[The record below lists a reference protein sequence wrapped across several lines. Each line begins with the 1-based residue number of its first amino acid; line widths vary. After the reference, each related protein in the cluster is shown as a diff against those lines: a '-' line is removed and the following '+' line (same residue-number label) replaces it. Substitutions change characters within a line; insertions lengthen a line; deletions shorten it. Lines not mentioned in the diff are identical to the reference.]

1 MQTAYDSSLCICH
14 VALIFTAICVLV
26 PSTPH
31 ADCETGELQLANSTD
46 DPLQNT
52 TRGTLQICINHAWG
66 GVCNDD
72 LFGID
77 DAQVACQQA
86 GGYERQ
92 VVGDIESVAS
102 VEPMFLSEL
111 GCEGDEHTLLEC
123 RRYVSIG
130 SECVSNQVPV
140 ITCKG
145 MCAGIVHTSQNNY
158 FCEDFLLV

>member
-1 MQTAYDSSLCICH
+1 MGPSQVHIALCI
-14 VALIFTAICVLV
+14 LV

-72 LFGID
+72 LFGIV

-102 VEPMFLSEL
+102 VGPMFLSEL
-111 GCEGDEHTLLEC
+111 GCEGDEATLLEC
-123 RRYVSIG
+123 RRFKSIG
-130 SECVSNQVPV
+130 SECATTQDTV

-145 MCAGIVHTSQNNY
+145 MCTCNLIRDL
-158 FCEDFLLV
+158 EDSM

>member
-1 MQTAYDSSLCICH
+1 M
-14 VALIFTAICVLV
+14 

-31 ADCETGELQLANSTD
+31 ADCETGELQLANSMV

-72 LFGID
+72 LFGIV

-92 VVGDIESVAS
+92 VVGNIESVAS
-102 VEPMFLSEL
+102 VGPMFLSQL
-111 GCEGDEHTLLEC
+111 GCEGDELTLLEC
-123 RRYVSIG
+123 RRYISIG
-130 SECVSNQVPV
+130 SECASNQVPV

-145 MCAGIVHTSQNNY
+145 TYAGIVCTY
-158 FCEDFLLV
+158 F

>member
-1 MQTAYDSSLCICH
+1 MYVT
-14 VALIFTAICVLV
+14 LIFTCICIPV

-31 ADCETGELQLANSTD
+31 ADCETGELQLANFTD

-72 LFGID
+72 LFGIV
-77 DAQVACQQA
+77 DAQVACQQT

-102 VEPMFLSEL
+102 VGPMFLSEL
-111 GCEGDEHTLLEC
+111 GCEGDEQTLLEC
-123 RRYVSIG
+123 RRYISIG
-130 SECVSNQVPV
+130 SECASNRVPV

-145 MCAGIVHTSQNNY
+145 TYAGI
-158 FCEDFLLV
+158 

>member
-1 MQTAYDSSLCICH
+1 MYVCH
-14 VALIFTAICVLV
+14 VTLIFCDPV
-26 PSTPH
+26 PSTQH
-31 ADCETGELQLANSTD
+31 ADCETGELQLANSMD

-72 LFGID
+72 LFGIV

-92 VVGDIESVAS
+92 VVGDVESVAS
-102 VEPMFLSEL
+102 VGPMFLSKL
-111 GCEGDEHTLLEC
+111 GCEGDESTLLEC
-123 RRYVSIG
+123 RRYISIG
-130 SECVSNQVPV
+130 SECASDQVPV

-145 MCAGIVHTSQNNY
+145 TYCIY
-158 FCEDFLLV
+158 FKTKKIFSFFR

>member
-1 MQTAYDSSLCICH
+1 MCMCETLTSIAVFIS
-14 VALIFTAICVLV
+14 VK
-26 PSTPH
+26 STLH
-31 ADCETGELQLANSTD
+31 ADCETGELRLANSTN

-77 DAQVACQQA
+77 DAHVACQQA

-92 VVGDIESVAS
+92 VVGDIESTS
-102 VEPMFLSEL
+102 STGPMFLSEL
-111 GCEGDEHTLLEC
+111 GCEGDELTLLEC
-123 RRYVSIG
+123 RRYTSIG
-130 SECVSNQVPV
+130 SECTNNQDAV

-145 MCAGIVHTSQNNY
+145 M
-158 FCEDFLLV
+158 

>member
-1 MQTAYDSSLCICH
+1 MCTLCH
-14 VALIFTAICVLV
+14 VTLIFTVSV

-31 ADCETGELQLANSTD
+31 ADCETGELRLANSTD
-46 DPLQNT
+46 DPLQNI

-102 VEPMFLSEL
+102 VGPMFLSEL
-111 GCEGDEHTLLEC
+111 GCEGDEQTLLEC
-123 RRYVSIG
+123 RRYISIG
-130 SECVSNQVPV
+130 SECTTNQVPV

-145 MCAGIVHTSQNNY
+145 TYAHCKTNI
-158 FCEDFLLV
+158 LVKTFSLFRQQVIFVTNSVI